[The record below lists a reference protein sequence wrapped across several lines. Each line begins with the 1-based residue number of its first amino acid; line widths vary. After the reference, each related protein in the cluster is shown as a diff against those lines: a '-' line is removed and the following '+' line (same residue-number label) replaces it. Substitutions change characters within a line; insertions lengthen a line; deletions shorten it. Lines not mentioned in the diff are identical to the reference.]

1 MIEFI
6 SQEEMFMPSGQ
17 RRMLSI
23 HEQEFPPDLQEP
35 LPLYARDKL
44 CPLAIGLVCVLWGHL
59 HIFVLQFLQQL
70 QENIR
75 SGSALVDLPRQG
87 FSSSLFLCG
96 MKPII

>member
-1 MIEFI
+1 
-6 SQEEMFMPSGQ
+6 MPSGQ

-23 HEQEFPPDLQEP
+23 HEHKFPPDLQEP
-35 LPLYARDKL
+35 LYAGDKL
-44 CPLAIGLVCVLWGHL
+44 CPSAIELVCVLRGHL

-70 QENIR
+70 EENIR
-75 SGSALVDLPRQG
+75 SESVLVDSPRQG